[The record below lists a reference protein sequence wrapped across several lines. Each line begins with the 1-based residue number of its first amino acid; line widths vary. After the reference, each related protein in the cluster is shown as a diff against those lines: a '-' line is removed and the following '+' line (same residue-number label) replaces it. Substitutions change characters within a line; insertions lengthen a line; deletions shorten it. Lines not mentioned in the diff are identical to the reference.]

1 MKIIIALAKKNVMY
15 GKKNVSLQI
24 DKTWLFPLNGMGLT
38 VALPCMTRSYEGKEE
53 PLLYVGKE
61 CFSMRERV
69 CECLLQKELLGCED
83 EES

>member
-1 MKIIIALAKKNVMY
+1 MVY
-15 GKKNVSLQI
+15 GEKNVSLQI

-38 VALPCMTRSYEGKEE
+38 VALPCMTMSCEEKEE
-53 PLLYVGKE
+53 SLLYVGKE

-69 CECLLQKELLGCED
+69 CECLLQKELLGCEY